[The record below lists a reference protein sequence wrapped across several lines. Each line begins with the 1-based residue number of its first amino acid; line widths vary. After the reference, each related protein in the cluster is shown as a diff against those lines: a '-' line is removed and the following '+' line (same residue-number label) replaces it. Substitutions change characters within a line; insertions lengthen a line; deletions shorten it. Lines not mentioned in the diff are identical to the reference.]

1 MPIKTPRR
9 MPPGGR
15 RKRRS
20 PGGHSGRADYTLG
33 GALDV
38 FRRERQ
44 GTAALAPGG
53 KNRIADGRLNH
64 RSTRLAQTPPR
75 AVALYEMNIQELRIF
90 IHARDPEHV
99 EVGLFYAA
107 ILDGDLTP
115 QASRLTEVDRS
126 FDLCQ
131 RLIGR

>member
-44 GTAALAPGG
+44 ATAALAAVC

-64 RSTRLAQTPPR
+64 LSTRLAQTAR
-75 AVALYEMNIQELRIF
+75 LAVALTEMTNKKLRVF
-90 IHARDPEHV
+90 LHP
-99 EVGLFYAA
+99 
-107 ILDGDLTP
+107 
-115 QASRLTEVDRS
+115 
-126 FDLCQ
+126 LCPNHSQ
-131 RLIGR
+131 